1 MKYYK
6 LEPLVLQGKIVY
18 NQIVGKTILHCDL
31 NNFYASVEQKLH
43 PEYDGMP
50 LAVCGNPEARHGIV
64 LAKNQL
70 AKKAGVQTGETLWS
84 AKQKCPDIV
93 FVSPHFDEY
102 VKYSKQV
109 FQIYTRFTDRVESFG
124 IDECWLDVTGSEK
137 LFGDGATIA
146 NTLRELVKKETGLT
160 ISVGVSF
167 TKTLAK
173 LGSDLKKPDATTVL
187 DKEHYMD
194 VIGNMSP
201 SEMIMIGRQTSEK
214 LTKLNI
220 RTIRQLAN
228 ADRDVLRHVF
238 GIIADSMINAAQGVE
253 TDEVKHYYDVRIPKS
268 VSNGTTTPRDIK
280 NLDEAKIVIYALAD
294 MVALR
299 LRSYNLAANG
309 ISLSI
314 KNPALQWNSKQIPI
328 SPATQNSGA
337 IAKEAIELLKKM
349 HNFGEPLRAI
359 TVAAIRLE
367 NKDGVQLSL
376 FDEQNDKADKLEK
389 TIDDIR
395 AKYGYRSVQRG
406 ILLDND
412 LTGNLH
418 EEDDFRPF
426 HQSKTT

>member
-1 MKYYK
+1 M
-6 LEPLVLQGKIVY
+6 Y
-18 NQIVGKTILHCDL
+18 NQIVGRKILHCDL

-50 LAVCGNPEARHGIV
+50 LAVCGDPKARHGIV
-64 LAKNQL
+64 LAKNQI

-93 FVSPHFDEY
+93 FVPPHFDEY

-109 FQIYTRFTDRVESFG
+109 FGIYTRFTDRVESFG

-137 LFGDGATIA
+137 LFGDAKTIA
-146 NTLRELVKKETGLT
+146 DTLRELVKKETGLT

-194 VIGNMSP
+194 VIGDMSP
-201 SEMIMIGRQTSEK
+201 SEMIMIGRQTSQK
-214 LTKLNI
+214 LDKLNI
-220 RTIRQLAN
+220 RTIKQLAK
-228 ADRDVLRHVF
+228 ADRDALRHIF
-238 GIIADSMINAAQGVE
+238 GVVADNMINAAQGVE
-253 TDEVKHYYDVRIPKS
+253 TEEVKHYYAVHVPKS
-268 VSNGTTTPRDIK
+268 VSNGTTTPRDIT
-280 NLDEAKIVIYALAD
+280 NLNEAKIVVYALAD

-299 LRSYNLAANG
+299 LRSYNLVANG
-309 ISLSI
+309 IGLSI
-314 KNPALQWNSKQIPI
+314 KNPALQWTSKQISI
-328 SPATQNSGA
+328 SPATQNSST
-337 IAKEAIELLKKM
+337 IAKEAIALLQKI
-349 HNFGEPLRAI
+349 HNFTEPLRAI

-367 NKDGVQLSL
+367 DKNGLQMSL

-395 AKYGYRSVQRG
+395 SKYGYNSVKRG
-406 ILLDND
+406 ILLAND

>member
-1 MKYYK
+1 M
-6 LEPLVLQGKIVY
+6 Y

-31 NNFYASVEQKLH
+31 NNYYASVEQKLH

-84 AKQKCPDIV
+84 ARQKCPDIV
-93 FVSPHFDEY
+93 FVLPHFDEY

-109 FQIYTRFTDRVESFG
+109 FEIYTQFTDRVERFG

-137 LFGDGATIA
+137 LFGNGEQIA
-146 NTLRELVKKETGLT
+146 NKLRALVKEKTGLT

-194 VIGNMSP
+194 VIGDMPP

-228 ADRDVLRHVF
+228 ADRDALRHIF
-238 GIIADSMINAAQGVE
+238 GIVADNMVNAAQGIE
-253 TDEVKHYYDVRIPKS
+253 TEEVKHYYDVRIPKS

-280 NLDEAKIVIYALAD
+280 NLQEAKIVIYALSD

-299 LRSYNLAANG
+299 LRSYNLVANG
-309 ISLSI
+309 VGLSI
-314 KNPALQWNSKQIPI
+314 KNPALQWTTKQIQI
-328 SPATQNSGA
+328 SPATANSGA
-337 IAKEAIELLKKM
+337 IAKAAIGLLEKI

-359 TVAAIRLE
+359 TVAAIRLD
-367 NKDGVQLSL
+367 NKDGIQMSL
-376 FDEQNDKADKLEK
+376 FDEQSDKADKLEK
-389 TIDDIR
+389 TIDEIR
-395 AKYGYRSVQRG
+395 AKYGYHSVQRG
-406 ILLDND
+406 LLLEND

-418 EEDDFRPF
+418 EDDDFRPF